1 MRYIIAAATN
11 DCYKAIARVASLR
24 TALLLQ
30 FALEQSFLLKV
41 VIVDSRGL

>member
-1 MRYIIAAATN
+1 MRYIIAVATN

-30 FALEQSFLLKV
+30 FALERTFLLKV
-41 VIVDSRGL
+41 IIVDSRGL